1 MGDPSGKLVV
11 SSQKQSREG
20 SSGAKA
26 WLDAAQS
33 GQYRIKVGLE
43 IPVNSIATFLLCK
56 FILLSP
62 FTRIPFTPSLLSFAA
77 FIAFH
82 PSLFFFFISNAIAIA
97 IVASPHPDR
106 GALPWELALGIVKLW
121 MSMTASG
128 EKVSFLD
135 PECRLELNEDFGE
148 LGFSENELVP
158 INVSFIGKCH
168 VVVEENPSFG
178 QFNSPEGKKSGMRR
192 ISSGGNM
199 RGEEYGDVD
208 DVIVPESG
216 SSGSLLDR
224 LMSDLYQYFANRTN
238 PSGDRASRRQRR
250 REKERQGRRKWEPE
264 HFVKIVNCSP
274 TPSRPL

>member
-1 MGDPSGKLVV
+1 M
-11 SSQKQSREG
+11 QEG
-20 SSGAKA
+20 SFRVASTFYEKTDKKGRVRGKA
-26 WLDAAQS
+26 TD
-33 GQYRIKVGLE
+33 K
-43 IPVNSIATFLLCK
+43 PF
-56 FILLSP
+56 
-62 FTRIPFTPSLLSFAA
+62 FTRLSTKPGFYRVRELYYGLGRSSPPSLHST
-77 FIAFH
+77 
-82 PSLFFFFISNAIAIA
+82 SLFFFFISIAIAIA

-106 GALPWELALGIVKLW
+106 GTLPWELALGIVKLW
-121 MSMTASG
+121 MSIIASG

-135 PECRLELNEDFGE
+135 LECHLELNEDFGE

-199 RGEEYGDVD
+199 RGEGYGDVD
-208 DVIVPESG
+208 DVIVLESG
-216 SSGSLLDR
+216 SSGSLPDR
-224 LMSDLYQYFANRTN
+224 LMSDLYQYFANRTS

-264 HFVKIVNCSP
+264 HFVKIVN
-274 TPSRPL
+274 

>member
-1 MGDPSGKLVV
+1 
-11 SSQKQSREG
+11 
-20 SSGAKA
+20 
-26 WLDAAQS
+26 
-33 GQYRIKVGLE
+33 
-43 IPVNSIATFLLCK
+43 
-56 FILLSP
+56 
-62 FTRIPFTPSLLSFAA
+62 
-77 FIAFH
+77 
-82 PSLFFFFISNAIAIA
+82 
-97 IVASPHPDR
+97 
-106 GALPWELALGIVKLW
+106 

-208 DVIVPESG
+208 VIVPESG

-224 LMSDLYQYFANRTN
+224 LMSDLYQYFANRTS

-250 REKERQGRRKWEPE
+250 REKKRQGRRKWEPE

-274 TPSRPL
+274 TPSRPLQGLWKVVFSLLLFSFEYVCLKGSGFYNSLSFR